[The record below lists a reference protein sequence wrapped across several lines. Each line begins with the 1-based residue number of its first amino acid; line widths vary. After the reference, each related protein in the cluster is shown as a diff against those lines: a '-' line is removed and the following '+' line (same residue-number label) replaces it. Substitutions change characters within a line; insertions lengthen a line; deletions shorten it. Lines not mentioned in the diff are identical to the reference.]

1 MISRITNLDFRFS
14 LARNLLILFIFWIIF
29 YPGFFS
35 GDSFGAVDM
44 AKTGNLTNS
53 FTASWAIYVRLFS
66 LFGNAIGPLTL
77 IGGLLLV
84 FATTQLTYTLFDK
97 KTAAITSSLMCLTP
111 VVWGMG
117 ITLWHDIQMTSGMLL
132 VTTFMVKIH
141 RQQKVTHSEILSQL
155 IFGSVLLSFRPNGL
169 PTLLLFS
176 FIFFALI
183 RRKIVLK
190 FLLLAFSSTLLIT
203 ITTSTLILGLSPIN
217 NYFAQEWMRNDISCF
232 ADSSKGEGFVE
243 KNIPTIG
250 NTESWRSAAACTF
263 LNQAKVSYED
273 KVRAQKFVPGAWI
286 SLFKHDPGFV
296 INTHLQRNAY
306 LIPFPLNGLPNPP
319 FLHSTIE
326 YEYQGIKWAFPS
338 IAGEV
343 RVTVRLWNA
352 IRGITSWVGL
362 WAALIFVSLTIWGR
376 NQLFAPFLMSISL
389 IAILFI
395 FSPIPDGRYGLFVLI
410 VGQISLLGVFIEWL
424 RGKTKQYNRLNVKPI
439 NPQR

>member
-1 MISRITNLDFRFS
+1 MISKIANLDFRFS
-14 LARNLLILFIFWIIF
+14 LARNSLILFVFWIIF

-66 LFGNAIGPLTL
+66 FFGNAISPLTL

-84 FATTQLTYTLFDK
+84 FATTQLAYTLFDK
-97 KTAAITSSLMCLTP
+97 KTAAITSLLICFTP

-132 VTTFMVKIH
+132 IATFMVNIH
-141 RQQKVTHSEILSQL
+141 KQQKITFSEVLSQL
-155 IFGSVLLSFRPNGL
+155 ILGSLLLSFRPNGL

-176 FIFFALI
+176 FLLIVLI
-183 RRKIVLK
+183 RKKIVLK
-190 FLLLAFSSTLLIT
+190 YLLIAVSSTLLIT
-203 ITTSTLILGLSPIN
+203 VTTSTLILGLSPIN

-232 ADSSKGEGFVE
+232 ADSPKGEGFVE

-250 NTESWRSAAACTF
+250 NTESWRSVAACTF

-273 KVRAQKFVPGAWI
+273 KVRAQKFVPNAWI
-286 SLFKHDPGFV
+286 LLFKQDPGFV

-306 LIPFPLNGLPNPP
+306 LIPLPVNGLPNPP

-326 YEYQGIKWAFPS
+326 YEYQGIKWAFPT
-338 IAGEV
+338 IAEEV
-343 RVTVRLWNA
+343 RVAVRLWNA
-352 IRGITSWVGL
+352 IRGITAWVGL
-362 WAALIFVSLTIWGR
+362 WCALIFIVLIVLRR
-376 NQLFAPFLMSISL
+376 NQLLVPLVMSISL
-389 IAILFI
+389 IGVLFI

-410 VGQISLLGVFIEWL
+410 VGQLTLLGVLVEWFS
-424 RGKTKQYNRLNVKPI
+424 GNTKQDSHLNSMPP
-439 NPQR
+439 NPRH

>member
-1 MISRITNLDFRFS
+1 MISRISNLDFRFS
-14 LARNLLILFIFWIIF
+14 LARNSLILFIFWIIF

-66 LFGNAIGPLTL
+66 LFGNAIGLLTL

-84 FATTQLTYTLFDK
+84 FATTQLAYTLFDK
-97 KTAAITSSLMCLTP
+97 KTAAISSLLICLTP

-141 RQQKVTHSEILSQL
+141 RQQEVTRSEILTQL
-155 IFGSVLLSFRPNGL
+155 IFGSLLLSFRPNGL

-176 FIFFALI
+176 FLFLVLI
-183 RRKIVLK
+183 RKKIVLK
-190 FLLLAFSSTLLIT
+190 FLLMAVSSTLLIT
-203 ITTSTLILGLSPIN
+203 ITTSTLVLGLSPIN

-232 ADSSKGEGFVE
+232 ADSASGEGFVE
-243 KNIPTIG
+243 KNIPSIG

-273 KVRAQKFVPGAWI
+273 KVRAQKFVPSAWI
-286 SLFKHDPGFV
+286 SLLKQDPGFV
-296 INTHLQRNAY
+296 VNTHLQRNDY

-319 FLHSTIE
+319 FLHSNIE
-326 YEYQGIKWAFPS
+326 YEYQGIKWAFPT

-343 RVTVRLWNA
+343 RVAARLWNA

-362 WAALIFVSLTIWGR
+362 WAALIFASLIVWGR
-376 NQLFAPFLMSISL
+376 NQLFAPFIMSISL
-389 IAILFI
+389 MAILFI

-410 VGQISLLGVFIEWL
+410 VGQLSLLGLIVEWL
-424 RGKTKQYNRLNVKPI
+424 KENTNQYGLLT
-439 NPQR
+439 

>member
-1 MISRITNLDFRFS
+1 MNSKITNLDFKFS
-14 LARNLLILFIFWIIF
+14 FARNSLILFVFWIIF

-84 FATTQLTYTLFDK
+84 FATTQLAYTLFDK
-97 KTAAITSSLMCLTP
+97 KTAAISSFLISLTP

-155 IFGSVLLSFRPNGL
+155 IFGSLLLSFRPNGL

-176 FIFFALI
+176 FLFFVLI
-183 RRKIVLK
+183 RKKIVLK
-190 FLLLAFSSTLLIT
+190 FLLMAVSSTILIT

-232 ADSSKGEGFVE
+232 ADSSNGEGFVE

-250 NTESWRSAAACTF
+250 NTESWRSATACTF

-286 SLFKHDPGFV
+286 SLFKQDPGFV

-306 LIPFPLNGLPNPP
+306 LIPFPVNGLPNPP

-326 YEYQGIKWAFPS
+326 YEYHGIKWAFPS

-343 RVTVRLWNA
+343 RVAVRLWNA
-352 IRGITSWVGL
+352 IRGITAWVGL
-362 WAALIFVSLTIWGR
+362 WSALIFILLIVLRR
-376 NQLFAPFLMSISL
+376 NQLLVPFIMSISL
-389 IAILFI
+389 MGVLFI

-410 VGQISLLGVFIEWL
+410 VGQMTVLGVFVEWFK
-424 RGKTKQYNRLNVKPI
+424 GNTKQVNHLNLMAP
-439 NPQR
+439 NLRP